1 MILQIAQVGN
11 KILNYSNSHVE
22 TGQWTGTSAIHVI
35 LIKNCSVEKTI
46 AYSVCFEPGFQVSV
60 TGIYTIQYSDGKNS

>member
-35 LIKNCSVEKTI
+35 LVKNCSVEKAI
-46 AYSVCFEPGFQVSV
+46 AYSVCFKPGFQVSV
-60 TGIYTIQYSDGKNS
+60 TGIYTIQYSDGNNS